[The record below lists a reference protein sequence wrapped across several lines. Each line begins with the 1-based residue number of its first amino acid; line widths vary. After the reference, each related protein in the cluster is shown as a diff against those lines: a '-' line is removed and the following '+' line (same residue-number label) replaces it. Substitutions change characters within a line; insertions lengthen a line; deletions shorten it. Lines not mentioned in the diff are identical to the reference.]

1 MRFKAGILL
10 LAAATAV
17 SIEAADLKNGQ
28 ATYNT
33 KCKSC
38 HGADGTPNPS
48 IAKMFKV
55 EMRPLGSAEV
65 QAESDD
71 QIKKVITDG
80 QGKMRPVKT
89 ITGSTLDD
97 VVAYVRSLKK

>member
-1 MRFKAGILL
+1 MKAAAVFLL
-10 LAAATAV
+10 LALTTL
-17 SIEAADLKNGQ
+17 SIKAADLKNGKS
-28 ATYNT
+28 AYDT

-38 HGADGTPNPS
+38 HGADGKPNPA

-55 EMRPLGSAEV
+55 EMRDLSSPDV
-65 QAESDD
+65 QALSDD

-89 ITGSTLDD
+89 VSGSTLDD

>member
-1 MRFKAGILL
+1 MKAAAAFLL
-10 LAAATAV
+10 LALTTL
-17 SIEAADLKNGQ
+17 SIEAADLKNGK
-28 ATYNT
+28 TVYDT

-38 HGADGTPNPS
+38 HGADGTANPA

-55 EMRPLGSAEV
+55 EMRDLSSPDV
-65 QAESDD
+65 QALSDD

-89 ITGSTLDD
+89 VSGSMLDD